1 MTFWPYAGYYRFN
14 NSHLTPMTDQQ
25 SLYVKYSLS
34 SKPSWKATN
43 FHHTYGGQSQMFPPL
58 AEPPI
63 VMVEKIGENSI
74 SWYMPAY
81 TKIPQKNTAEIT

>member
-1 MTFWPYAGYYRFN
+1 
-14 NSHLTPMTDQQ
+14 
-25 SLYVKYSLS
+25 
-34 SKPSWKATN
+34 
-43 FHHTYGGQSQMFPPL
+43 MFPPL